1 MSSKLMFIL
10 MAIAAFIS
18 FISFIQINS
27 AASDAK
33 KLHGFWRFMG
43 ILFAA
48 VAVTMLYLVMKK
60 TGAI

>member
-1 MSSKLMFIL
+1 MFIL
-10 MAIAAFIS
+10 MAIAAFVS

-33 KLHGFWRFMG
+33 KLHGFWRGMG